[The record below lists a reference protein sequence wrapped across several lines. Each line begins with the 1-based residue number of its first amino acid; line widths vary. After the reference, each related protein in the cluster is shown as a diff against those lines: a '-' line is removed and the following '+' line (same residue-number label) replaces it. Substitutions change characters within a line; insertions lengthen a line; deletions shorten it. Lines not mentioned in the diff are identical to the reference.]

1 MSALSF
7 REQMSG
13 YVAFG
18 DNSHV
23 DGYREGRRQGT
34 RLRLA
39 LKIVVDDVDRFIAGP
54 QRTAVLRGTV
64 RFDELGG
71 EFEIERGEA
80 RLLPGGPDGR
90 GRMYYCVGVR
100 SGAGVP
106 LTVRGVKRLEEGAGP
121 QSWTDITSLR
131 TRVLQCEPDFE
142 RTEDAVSAEER
153 DLTLA
158 TGIVRIT
165 LPGVVAGLA
174 SFRPRARGRLAGG
187 VAVARFWAA
196 FAGSVADLYLPRVF
210 EPETTAAAAGAGAYA
225 ARTPVQVVDA
235 KRKPPLQLARH
246 PFAAAS
252 ENGDGAAAPTLVEE
266 HAGTPELNLEHI
278 TSPDIEPDKGPVLL
292 IAGSSVAAQIFRP
305 VGVKQTIVHRLV
317 REGYDVWAENWRA
330 SLGQPPRPYTLD
342 EAAVLDHPQA
352 VAHIL
357 EHTGRSEM
365 KALVHCLG
373 SSSFMLGLA
382 SGLMPQVTNVV
393 SNAVSLHPVVPRRA
407 EIKIRSL
414 ASVLDRLMPWWDP
427 QWAREE
433 GMDDSSGRDV
443 PTPAERNLLS
453 SLLVG
458 WVRLTHNE
466 CRSDVCNFGNFMYGD
481 GRRTLYDER
490 DLRPETREWME
501 DQLSWAPMRLYRQMA
516 RSLVAGHLVP
526 MREWP
531 HDMLRGDL
539 FETGPTP
546 SKTQITFIAGAENRC
561 FSPRSQQ
568 RTYEWFASFQPD
580 QHELALL
587 PGFGHLDVWLRP
599 DAAPVFDTVIAGLR
613 R

>member
-18 DNSHV
+18 DRSHV

-34 RLRLA
+34 RLRLQ
-39 LKIVVDDVDRFIAGP
+39 LRIVVDDVDRFIAGP

-71 EFEIERGEA
+71 TFEIERGEA
-80 RLLPGGPDGR
+80 RLLPGGPGGR
-90 GRMYYCVGVR
+90 GRMHYCVGVR
-100 SGAGVP
+100 SDAGVP
-106 LTVRGVKRLEEGAGP
+106 LTVRGVKRLEQGAGP
-121 QSWTDITSLR
+121 ESWTDITSLR
-131 TRVLQCEPDFE
+131 TRVLHGEPVLD
-142 RTEDAVSAEER
+142 RTEDDVDDDER
-153 DLTLA
+153 EQTLA

-174 SFRPRARGRLAGG
+174 SFRPKARGRLAGG

-196 FAGSVADLYLPRVF
+196 FAGSVADLYLPRAF
-210 EPETTAAAAGAGAYA
+210 EPEPREQAPATVT
-225 ARTPVQVVDA
+225 RTPVHVVDA
-235 KRKPPLQLARH
+235 KRSPKLQLARH
-246 PFAAAS
+246 PFAAAG
-252 ENGDGAAAPTLVEE
+252 ENGHDVTAMTLVEE
-266 HAGTPELNLEHI
+266 AAGPPELNLEHI
-278 TSPDIEPDKGPVLL
+278 TSPDIRPSQGPVLL

-305 VGVKQTIVHRLV
+305 VGVRETIVHRLV
-317 REGYDVWAENWRA
+317 AEGYDVWAENWRA
-330 SLGQPPRPYTLD
+330 SLGQPPRAYTLD
-342 EAAVLDHPQA
+342 EAAALDHPQA

-357 EHTGRSEM
+357 EHTGRTEM

-382 SGLMPQVTNVV
+382 SGRMPEITHVV

-427 QWAREE
+427 QWAREQ
-433 GMDDSSGRDV
+433 GMDDRSGRGV

-453 SLLVG
+453 GLLVN
-458 WVRLTHNE
+458 WVRMTHNE

-501 DQLSWAPMRLYRQMA
+501 NQLSWAPMRLYRQIA

-531 HDMLRGDL
+531 DDVLRGDL
-539 FETGPTP
+539 FETGP
-546 SKTQITFIAGAENRC
+546 SESNTQITFIAGAENRC

-568 RTYEWFASFQPD
+568 RTYDWFASHQPG
-580 QHELALL
+580 QHRLEVL

-599 DAAPVFDTVIAGLR
+599 DAAPVFDKVIAGLR
-613 R
+613 G

>member
-18 DNSHV
+18 DRSHV

-34 RLRLA
+34 RLRLQ
-39 LKIVVDDVDRFIAGP
+39 LRIVVDDVDRFIAGP

-71 EFEIERGEA
+71 TFEIERGEA
-80 RLLPGGPDGR
+80 RLLPGGPGGR
-90 GRMYYCVGVR
+90 GRMHYCVGVR
-100 SGAGVP
+100 SDAGVP
-106 LTVRGVKRLEEGAGP
+106 LTVRGVKRLEQGAGP
-121 QSWTDITSLR
+121 ESWTDITSLR
-131 TRVLQCEPDFE
+131 TRVLHGEPVLD
-142 RTEDAVSAEER
+142 RTEDDVDDDER
-153 DLTLA
+153 EQTLA

-174 SFRPRARGRLAGG
+174 SFRPKARGRLAGG

-196 FAGSVADLYLPRVF
+196 FAGSVADLYLPRAF
-210 EPETTAAAAGAGAYA
+210 EPEPREQAPATVT
-225 ARTPVQVVDA
+225 RTPLHVVDA
-235 KRKPPLQLARH
+235 KRSPKLQLARH
-246 PFAAAS
+246 PFAAAR
-252 ENGDGAAAPTLVEE
+252 ENGDDMATMTLVEE
-266 HAGTPELNLEHI
+266 AAGPPELNLEHI
-278 TSPDIEPDKGPVLL
+278 TSPDIEPSQGPVLL
-292 IAGSSVAAQIFRP
+292 IAGSSVAAQIFLP
-305 VGVKQTIVHRLV
+305 VGVRDTIVHRLV
-317 REGYDVWAENWRA
+317 AEGYDGWAENWRA
-330 SLGQPPRPYTLD
+330 SLGQPPRAYTLD
-342 EAAVLDHPQA
+342 EAAALDHPQA

-357 EHTGRSEM
+357 EHTGRTEM

-382 SGLMPQVTNVV
+382 SGRMPEITHVV

-414 ASVLDRLMPWWDP
+414 ASVLDRVMPWWDP
-427 QWAREE
+427 QWGRQQ
-433 GMDDSSGRDV
+433 GMDDRSGQGV

-453 SLLVG
+453 SLLVN
-458 WVRLTHNE
+458 WVRMTHNE
-466 CRSDVCNFGNFMYGD
+466 CTSDVCNFGNFMYGD

-501 DQLSWAPMRLYRQMA
+501 NQLSWAPMRLYRQIA

-531 HDMLRGDL
+531 DDVLRGDL
-539 FETGPTP
+539 FETGP
-546 SKTQITFIAGAENRC
+546 SESNTQITFIAGAENRC

-568 RTYEWFASFQPD
+568 RTYEWFASHQPG
-580 QHELALL
+580 QHRLAVL

-599 DAAPVFDTVIAGLR
+599 DAAPVFDKVIAGLR
-613 R
+613 G